1 MTYTAAGR
9 YTQLMSQR
17 EPYLRRGRDCAK
29 LTIPALLPED
39 GSTSSTKFYTPYQ
52 SLGARG
58 VNNLSS
64 KLLLALVP
72 PQSSFFRLSIDDY
85 ALEELSQQE
94 GMRAAVEE
102 ALGKIERTALGVI
115 ESSALRTVG
124 FEAFKHLV
132 VVGNVLV
139 VARDPEDIRMFRLDK
154 YCVHRAPN
162 GTPLEIIIKE
172 PVSPLGLD
180 DDIRALL
187 PADVL
192 QKANESKVCETVDL
206 YTVVRLK
213 GKVYESYQEI
223 SGVRI
228 PDTEETYPKD
238 LCPYLPLRFIRVD
251 GEHYGRSYVEE
262 YYGDLRSLEG
272 LEKAILLGAAAAA
285 KVLFLVNPN
294 GTTREKDVAA
304 AASGDVKSGNA
315 NDVTVVQA
323 NKSADFSVAKQQ
335 ADSINN
341 RLAFAFLLNSAI
353 QRSGERVT
361 AEEIRFMAREL
372 EDALGGIYSIMAQE
386 FQKPLVALIMHYLR
400 KKRRIPPL
408 PKGAVKPVIVTGME
422 ALGRGQDLARLDE
435 FINGIPQGIA
445 QQSAARLNVGDYLTR
460 RATALGLD
468 QKGLVKTDAQ
478 VQEESAAQAQSQMQ
492 QTLLD
497 KGTAPAIKM
506 AADAMNQGAAAPA
519 GTAPE
524 APA

>member
-9 YTQLMSQR
+9 YTQLVSDR
-17 EPYLRRGRDCAK
+17 DPYLQRGRDCAK
-29 LTIPALLPED
+29 LTIPALLPEEGTT
-39 GSTSSTKFYTPYQ
+39 GSRKFYTPYQ

-64 KLLLALVP
+64 KLLLALLP

-94 GMRAAVEE
+94 GMRAAVEQ
-102 ALGKIERTALGVI
+102 ALGKIERTALSTI
-115 ESSALRTVG
+115 EASPLRTVG

-139 VARDPEDIRMFRLDK
+139 VLRDQEDARMFRLDK
-154 YCVHRAPN
+154 YVVHRAPN

-180 DDIRALL
+180 EDVKALL
-187 PADVL
+187 PPDIL
-192 QKANESKVCETVDL
+192 SKAQGANTNVTVDL
-206 YTVVRLK
+206 YTVVRLE
-213 GKVYESYQEI
+213 GKVYRSWQEI
-223 SGVRI
+223 NNVRI
-228 PDTEETYPKD
+228 PDTEETYPRD

-251 GEHYGRSYVEE
+251 GEHYGRGYVEE

-272 LEKAILLGAAAAA
+272 LEKSILLGAAAAA

-304 AASGDVKSGNA
+304 SESGAVKSGNA
-315 NDVTVVQA
+315 ADVTVVQMQ
-323 NKSADFSVAKQQ
+323 KHADFTVAKNQ
-335 ADSINN
+335 ADGLNN

-372 EDALGGIYSIMAQE
+372 EDALGGIYSILAQE
-386 FQKPLVALIMHYLR
+386 FQKPLVNLILAYLRR
-400 KKRRIPPL
+400 KKRIPQL

-435 FINGIPQGIA
+435 FINGIPAPIA
-445 QQSAARLNVGDYLTR
+445 QAAAQRLNVGDYLTR

-468 QKGLVKTDAQ
+468 QGGLVKTEEQ
-478 VQEESAAQAQSQMQ
+478 VQQEAAAAAQAQMQ
-492 QTLLD
+492 QSLVD
-497 KGTAPAIKM
+497 KGTAPAIKAM
-506 AADAMNQGAAAPA
+506 ADAAAQGGQP
-519 GTAPE
+519 APE
-524 APA
+524 EAQA